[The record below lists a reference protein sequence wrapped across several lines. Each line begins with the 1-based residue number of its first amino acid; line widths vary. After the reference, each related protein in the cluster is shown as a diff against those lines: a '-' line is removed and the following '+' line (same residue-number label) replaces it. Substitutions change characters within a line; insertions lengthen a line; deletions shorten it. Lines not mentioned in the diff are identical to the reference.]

1 MSIFINKKTGKL
13 VTADSKNEVLALNV
27 DRLSWKVKE
36 LYNKLNK
43 GDFEYNYR
51 VDEDFQKFIDT
62 TVCDEIK
69 DIIRSSKQLINDCV
83 GKRIKTHSIVW
94 KCMGLIFDEVKER
107 NGLATTYNSET
118 IKNWFAFNNTDYKTA
133 LKNVISDIDDFRDEL
148 RETEKSSEVKS
159 VAKVPKTKVKELC
172 DLVKSDKKVADSIV
186 KDLTSNYNCELDYVL
201 ATRYLVKTFGQ
212 KIDNSSM
219 WVKHFKQLYN
229 ENGSKFLCK
238 VLNDLVPGIYD
249 SEISGGSSGF
259 IISYLYKKYC
269 SNKVTASITISCEK
283 GLDNLEGKIKEFK
296 KLLTRIT
303 SFIARRKS
311 KYKYIVEDDVFG
323 STECSHIWRITNN
336 EGKSISIKLTLDDGF
351 TTYNVKCFVRYGRDS
366 YSQTQN
372 PWKYIED
379 FLD

>member
-51 VDEDFQKFIDT
+51 VDEDFQKFIDN

-148 RETEKSSEVKS
+148 RETEKDTEVKS
-159 VAKVPKTKVKELC
+159 SKT
-172 DLVKSDKKVADSIV
+172 
-186 KDLTSNYNCELDYVL
+186 
-201 ATRYLVKTFGQ
+201 
-212 KIDNSSM
+212 
-219 WVKHFKQLYN
+219 
-229 ENGSKFLCK
+229 
-238 VLNDLVPGIYD
+238 
-249 SEISGGSSGF
+249 
-259 IISYLYKKYC
+259 
-269 SNKVTASITISCEK
+269 TASIMISCEK

-303 SFIARRKS
+303 AFIARRKS
-311 KYKYIVEDDVFG
+311 KYKYVVEDDVFG

-336 EGKSISIKLTLDDGF
+336 EDKSISIKLTLDDGF